1 MEIELKVSINQVEA
15 LLEFLS
21 DVYNETTERYQDIRA
36 EPIDSYSEE
45 KRKVK
50 RQELRKLGN
59 IRNECSTR
67 YYYWNCMLK
76 HMKHI
81 EAIKRS

>member
-1 MEIELKVSINQVEA
+1 METEVKISINQVEA

-45 KRKVK
+45 KRKAK
-50 RQELRKLGN
+50 RQELRKLNN
-59 IRNECSTR
+59 INNDCLTR
-67 YYYWNCMLK
+67 YHYWNAMLQ
-76 HMKHI
+76 HMKRI
-81 EAIKRS
+81 EAIRRR